1 MSKSIAFTGAL
12 VAALLVVSAG
22 TAAAQSADGLSSD
35 DLDSSSISG
44 SSDAEGDYLGAAG
57 ELLPGSVT
65 GSLPGYTSG
74 PLGSVATLA
83 CNVGTV
89 AGAAAGL
96 TGVPLPIP
104 VGIVC
109 MVVNPVAESADS
121 LLKGDVEG
129 SVGAVVGGV
138 PLVGASLEGQLDTA
152 SATDVVDGSLGE
164 EQLGSLTET
173 SLSPQ
178 GDPADVTPQG

>member
-1 MSKSIAFTGAL
+1 MSKSLAFVGAL
-12 VAALLVVSAG
+12 AASLILASAG
-22 TAAAQSADGLSSD
+22 TAAAQSGDL
-35 DLDSSSISG
+35 LDSGSVSG
-44 SSDAEGDYLGAAG
+44 SSDVEGDYLGSAG

-65 GSLPGYTSG
+65 GSLPGYASG

-104 VGIVC
+104 VGVVC
-109 MVVNPVAESADS
+109 MVVNPVAESGDS
-121 LLKGDVEG
+121 LLNGDVDG
-129 SVGAVVGGV
+129 SVSAIVGGV
-138 PLVGASLEGQLDTA
+138 PLVGDSLEGQVDTA
-152 SATDVVDGSLGE
+152 SATEAVGGSLGDE
-164 EQLGSLTET
+164 LGSLEET

-178 GDPADVTPQG
+178 N

>member
-1 MSKSIAFTGAL
+1 MSKSIAYTGAL
-12 VAALLVVSAG
+12 VAALLVASAG
-22 TAAAQSADGLSSD
+22 AAAAQSADGLSSFGAPSGG
-35 DLDSSSISG
+35 LGSSAISG
-44 SSDAEGDYLGAAG
+44 STDVEGDYLGSAG

-65 GSLPGYTSG
+65 GSLPGYASG
-74 PLGSVATLA
+74 PLGSAATLA

-109 MVVNPVAESADS
+109 MVLNPVAESADS
-121 LLKGDVEG
+121 LLNGDVEG
-129 SVGAVVGGV
+129 SVGAVVGGL
-138 PLVGASLEGQLDTA
+138 PLVGDSLEGQLDTA
-152 SATDVVDGSLGE
+152 SATEVVEGSLGA

-178 GDPADVTPQG
+178 G